1 MTWHGGPPTP
11 PPPRPPPG
19 RPPPQGAPVPRPE
32 QPASGSSAPPVVPSI
47 PLNAEPVRQDGDASV
62 GSLVKEVT
70 THVSTLVRA
79 EVELAKTEITAEV
92 KKGVQGSV
100 FFVIAGVVALFSLF
114 FLFIAVS
121 EAFNLIWPTQQ
132 WAGYAVT
139 FGLMILFAGLMGLLG
154 YLKVRKIKA
163 PERTIESAKES

>member
-1 MTWHGGPPTP
+1 VTTPDKTGG
-11 PPPRPPPG
+11 
-19 RPPPQGAPVPRPE
+19 
-32 QPASGSSAPPVVPSI
+32 GSSAPPVVPSI
-47 PLNAEPVRQDGDASV
+47 PLNAEPARQDGEASV

-100 FFVIAGVVALFSLF
+100 FFVLAGAVAVFSLF
-114 FLFIAVS
+114 FLFIAVA
-121 EAFNLIWPTQQ
+121 EAFNLIWPSQQ

-139 FGLMILFAGLMGLLG
+139 FVLMILFAGAAGGLG
-154 YLKVRKIKA
+154 YLKVRKIRK
-163 PERTIESAKES
+163 PERTIESAKDTVEVLRRSRSTDAA